1 MGIEHESHLDHP
13 VDTVWDWHARP
24 GAMPRL
30 VPPWQPM
37 TVVREAESLA
47 DGVAVLGL
55 PGGLRWVA
63 RHDPSAYVPRSRFV
77 DELSAQGPAS
87 WPARLVGSWRH
98 THTFADVGGRTRMHD
113 RVEIKVAY
121 IF

>member
-55 PGGLRWVA
+55 PGGLRGLVA
-63 RHDPSAYVPRSRFV
+63 AGGQFPADRTAPWSRPVVERVSAM
-77 DELSAQGPAS
+77 AA
-87 WPARLVGSWRH
+87 
-98 THTFADVGGRTRMHD
+98 AD
-113 RVEIKVAY
+113 
-121 IF
+121 

>member
-37 TVVREAESLA
+37 TVVQEAESLA

-55 PGGLRWVA
+55 PGGL
-63 RHDPSAYVPRSRFV
+63 PGS
-77 DELSAQGPAS
+77 LSGWLPPWLPPPPA
-87 WPARLVGSWRH
+87 PARAG
-98 THTFADVGGRTRMHD
+98 
-113 RVEIKVAY
+113 
-121 IF
+121 

>member
-1 MGIEHESHLDHP
+1 MGIEYDSVVDHP
-13 VDTVWDWHARP
+13 RDAVWEWFGRP

-37 TVVREAESLA
+37 SVVAEADSLE

-63 RHDPSAYVPRSRFV
+63 RHDPAEFVAGSRLA
-77 DELSAQGPAS
+77 DEL
-87 WPARLVGSWRH
+87 
-98 THTFADVGGRTRMHD
+98 
-113 RVEIKVAY
+113 
-121 IF
+121 